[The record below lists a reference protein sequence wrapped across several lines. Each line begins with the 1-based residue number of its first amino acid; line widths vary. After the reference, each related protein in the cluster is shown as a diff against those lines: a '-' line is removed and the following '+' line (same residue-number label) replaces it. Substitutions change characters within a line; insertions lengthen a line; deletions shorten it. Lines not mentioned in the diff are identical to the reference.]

1 MSVYIITTE
10 ASETNA
16 LTEEEDKKSSAGS
29 GGGSAGG
36 LETKTLIWRITTRKF
51 DSIKPEWIYAQVAIG
66 VDTSYRV
73 QFEGEAS
80 DGGFALDDI
89 TYYEGTCQSKS
100 NRHSKDERSTN
111 HFKPSSTIAGCCG
124 PTARKQ

>member
-1 MSVYIITTE
+1 MLFIFSGDSTVLSVYIITTD
-10 ASETNA
+10 AAETNA
-16 LTEEEDKKSSAGS
+16 LTEEEDKKPSGSSNSGASGS
-29 GGGSAGG
+29 SSGG

-66 VDTSYRV
+66 VEGSYRV

-89 TYYEGTCQSKS
+89 TYYEGTCQSKM
-100 NRHSKDERSTN
+100 K
-111 HFKPSSTIAGCCG
+111 
-124 PTARKQ
+124 